1 VVISGALDAIV
12 PPRFGLDYAAAAA
25 QRGDRAGS
33 VVLEGAGHFEL
44 IDPTSASWPRVLDAF
59 AGLLR

>member
-44 IDPTSASWPRVLDAF
+44 IDPTSASRPRVLDAF